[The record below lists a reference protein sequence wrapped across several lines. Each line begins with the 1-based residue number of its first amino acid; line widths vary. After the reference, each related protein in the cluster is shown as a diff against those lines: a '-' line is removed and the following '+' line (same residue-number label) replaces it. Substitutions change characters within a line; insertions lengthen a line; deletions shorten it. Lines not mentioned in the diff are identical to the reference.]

1 MGMTEH
7 TRRQI
12 ATAAFVAVV
21 AAAGASGCWL
31 AYRDGYKTGQLDAAQ
46 GRLRWS
52 VWEGIVVE
60 FHGRVATKSG
70 AAKEATK

>member
-12 ATAAFVAVV
+12 ATAAFVA
-21 AAAGASGCWL
+21 AIAIASASGCWL

-60 FHGRVATKSG
+60 FHGRIPQDG
-70 AAKEATK
+70 GPKEATK